1 MSAIS
6 DLDQQLDMLHSLV
19 AIPASEGRMHVNI
32 IKPQTYGPHP
42 VVVLLMGMFGIDQS
56 LCSTARLIAEQ
67 GYAVLV
73 PDLYHHLGTAPEQQA
88 QSGSQGLMPGHGAF
102 VPNDF
107 DEALEVMR
115 LVSDDRC
122 LADIECLLQFVAQR
136 RDLDE
141 SRVMAMGVC
150 VGGKW
155 SLLSGCY
162 FADKI
167 CCVSSYYVSGLES
180 CLYALPNLKVPGQL
194 IVAGRS
200 VFAGRRALNEIE
212 NLTQASSNHFEILH
226 YDNCDHNFLD
236 SNGRDFD
243 PVTAVDALQNT
254 CRFFSEY
261 ARVA

>member
-6 DLDQQLDMLHSLV
+6 EIDQQLDMEHSLV
-19 AIPASEGRMHVNI
+19 AIPAHTGRMHVNI
-32 IKPQTYGPHP
+32 IKPHSYGPHP

-73 PDLYHHLGTAPEQQA
+73 PDLYHHLTENESTDGELSSYAP
-88 QSGSQGLMPGHGAF
+88 G
-102 VPNDF
+102 DF

-115 LVSDDRC
+115 LMSDESC
-122 LADIECLLQFVAQR
+122 LADIGSVLEMIEQR

-141 SRVMAMGVC
+141 SKVMVMGVC

-162 FADKI
+162 FPDKL

-180 CLYALPNLKVPGQL
+180 CTYALSNLKVPGQL
-194 IVAGRS
+194 VVAGRS
-200 VFAGRRALNEIE
+200 VFAGRRILNRIE
-212 NLTQASSNHFEILH
+212 TITRDNDNYFEILN
-226 YDNCDHNFLD
+226 YDNSDHNFLD
-236 SNGRDFD
+236 SNGRSFD
-243 PVTAVDALQNT
+243 PVTAVDALQKT